1 MTTSSSRRAFLKGG
15 TGAVIAGGAL
25 LKTDFVSAAEALES
39 RQSSESGESPASAN
53 SSVATGIFRPAET
66 NVPQAQYPR
75 VDAQSRRV
83 QFRIDAPQARR
94 VQVMVGGGGGETPRM
109 DLARQSD
116 GSWTLT
122 TPPIVQGF
130 HYYPVYIDGFEANDP
145 GSRTFFGEG
154 RDMSG
159 IEIPSPLASD
169 SFYLIRDVPHGQVRE
184 QSYFSSVTG
193 DWRRIIVYTPP
204 GYDHEEHRRYPVLYL
219 QHGAGEDETGWTRQG
234 RANIILDN
242 LIASGHARPMIVVMG
257 YGYAKFPNAA
267 APDLSKLRAGSPAA
281 FFAAMRVYTAA
292 FGDDLTK
299 VVVPL
304 VDKAYRTIPDRDH
317 RAMAG
322 LSMGGFQTFDVTLN
336 HLDMFSYIGGFS
348 GAPFVLGDT
357 HFDPRTAYH
366 GVFADPAAFARRVHL
381 LWLGVGTNEMA
392 MIHRGLLAF
401 QQDLEQAHIEHVFYQ
416 SPGTAHEWLTW
427 RRDLHEF
434 APRLFRGAGG

>member
-1 MTTSSSRRAFLKGG
+1 VGA
-15 TGAVIAGGAL
+15 TGAAQL
-25 LKTDFVSAAEALES
+25 SN
-39 RQSSESGESPASAN
+39 ASAESN
-53 SSVATGIFRPAET
+53 APAETGTFQPAET
-66 NVPQAQYPR
+66 NVAQAQYPR
-75 VDAQSRRV
+75 VDPDSRRV

-122 TPPIVQGF
+122 TPPIVEGF

-145 GSRTFFGEG
+145 GSRTFFGES

-169 SFYLIRDVPHGQVRE
+169 SFYRIRDVAHGEVRE
-184 QSYFSSVTG
+184 HRYFSSVTG
-193 DWRRIIVYTPP
+193 EWRRIIVYTPP
-204 GYDHEEHRRYPVLYL
+204 GYDQEQHRRYPVLYL

-234 RANIILDN
+234 RAQLILDN
-242 LIASGHARPMIVVMG
+242 LIADGRAKPMIVVMAN
-257 YGYAKFPNAA
+257 GYAKFPNAV

-304 VDKAYRTIPDRDH
+304 VDRTYRTMPDRDH

-336 HLDMFSYIGGFS
+336 HLEMFSYIGGFS

-357 HFDPRTAYH
+357 RFDPKTAYH
-366 GVFADPAAFARRVHL
+366 GVFADPTAFARRVHL
-381 LWLGVGTNEMA
+381 LWLGVGTHEMA
-392 MIHRGLLAF
+392 MIHRGLMAF
-401 QQDLEQAHIEHVFYQ
+401 QEDLARARIAHVFYQ

-427 RRDLHEF
+427 RRDLHDF
-434 APRLFRGAGG
+434 APRLFRVARE

>member
-1 MTTSSSRRAFLKGG
+1 MTTASSRRAFLKSGA
-15 TGAVIAGGAL
+15 GAVIAGGAL
-25 LKTDFVSAAEALES
+25 LRTDLAAAAETSASPES
-39 RQSSESGESPASAN
+39 VN
-53 SSVATGIFRPAET
+53 SLATTGTFRPAET

-75 VDAQSRRV
+75 VDAHSRRV

-109 DLARQSD
+109 DLARQAD

-122 TPPIVQGF
+122 TPPIVEGF

-145 GSRTFFGEG
+145 GSRTFFGES

-169 SFYLIRDVPHGQVRE
+169 SFYQTRDVAHGQVRE
-184 QSYFSSVTG
+184 HCYFSRITQ

-204 GYDHEEHRRYPVLYL
+204 GYDRAQQKRYPVLYL

-234 RANIILDN
+234 RANFILDN
-242 LIASGHARPMIVVMG
+242 LIAAGQAKPMIIVMA
-257 YGYAKFPNAA
+257 YGYAKFPQAV

-322 LSMGGFQTFDVTLN
+322 LSMGGFQTFDVTLT

-348 GAPFVLGDT
+348 GAAFVLGNT
-357 HFDPRTAYH
+357 RFDPKAAYH
-366 GVFADPAAFARRVHL
+366 GVFADPAAFAKRVHL

-392 MIHRGLLAF
+392 MIHRGLMAF
-401 QQDLEQAHIEHVFYQ
+401 QQDLEQARIEHIFYQ

-427 RRDLHEF
+427 RRDLNDF
-434 APRLFRGAGG
+434 APRLFRGARG

>member
-1 MTTSSSRRAFLKGG
+1 MTSSSRRAFLKSGA
-15 TGAVIAGGAL
+15 GAVLAGGSVLNADL
-25 LKTDFVSAAEALES
+25 VRAAGAAEAVRALNPHTAAAGAFE
-39 RQSSESGESPASAN
+39 
-53 SSVATGIFRPAET
+53 PAET

-75 VDAQSRRV
+75 VDPRSRRV
-83 QFRIDAPQARR
+83 QFRIQAPTARR

-109 DLARQSD
+109 DLAKQSD
-116 GSWTLT
+116 GSWMLT
-122 TPPIVQGF
+122 TPPIVEGF
-130 HYYPVYIDGFEANDP
+130 HYYPVYIDSFEANDP

-169 SFYLIRDVPHGQVRE
+169 SFYRIRDVPHGEVRE
-184 QSYFSSVTG
+184 HCYFSGVTQ

-204 GYDHEEHRRYPVLYL
+204 GYDHEQHRRYPVLYL

-242 LIASGHARPMIVVMG
+242 LIASGQARPMIVVMA
-257 YGYAKFPNAA
+257 YGYAKFPGAR
-267 APDLSKLRAGSPAA
+267 APDLSKLKPGSSPAA

-304 VDKAYRTIPDRDH
+304 VDKTYRTAADRDH

-322 LSMGGFQTFDVTLN
+322 LSMGGFQTFDVTLD

-357 HFDPRTAYH
+357 RFDPKTVYH
-366 GVFADPAAFARRVHL
+366 GVFADPAAFAKRVHL

-392 MIHRGLLAF
+392 MIHRGLMAF
-401 QQDLEQAHIEHVFYQ
+401 QQDLEQARIEHVFYQ

-427 RRDLHEF
+427 RRDLNDF
-434 APRLFRGAGG
+434 APRLFRGARG

>member
-1 MTTSSSRRAFLKGG
+1 MTTSSSRRAFLQGG
-15 TGAVIAGGAL
+15 AGAVIAGGAL
-25 LKTDFVSAAEALES
+25 LRPGLVAATQRPESPESAETANASAAAGTF
-39 RQSSESGESPASAN
+39 Q
-53 SSVATGIFRPAET
+53 PAET

-75 VDAQSRRV
+75 VDPHSRRV

-122 TPPIVQGF
+122 TPPIVEGF
-130 HYYPVYIDGFEANDP
+130 HYYPVYIDGFESNDP

-169 SFYLIRDVPHGQVRE
+169 SFYQIRDVPHGQVRE
-184 QSYFSSVTG
+184 QSYFSSVTR

-204 GYDHEEHRRYPVLYL
+204 GYDHEEHSRYPVLYL

-242 LIASGHARPMIVVMG
+242 LIASGHAKPMIVVMAH
-257 YGYAKFPNAA
+257 GYAKFPNAA
-267 APDLSKLRAGSPAA
+267 APDLSKLRTGSPAA
-281 FFAAMRVYTAA
+281 FFAAMRVYTAD
-292 FGDDLTK
+292 FGDDLIR

-348 GAPFVLGDT
+348 GAAFVLGNT
-357 HFDPRTAYH
+357 RFDPKTAYS
-366 GVFADPAAFARRVHL
+366 GVFADPAAFAKRVHL

-392 MIHRGLLAF
+392 MIHRGLMAF
-401 QQDLEQAHIEHVFYQ
+401 QQDLVQAHIEHVFYQ

-427 RRDLHEF
+427 RRDLNDF
-434 APRLFRGAGG
+434 APRLFRAAHG